1 MDVNLRNALSER
13 LGSRDSRN
21 VRRIVD
27 NFDLS
32 YRSVNVA
39 IMVSQ
44 SKRIY
49 LHGATIDEESVELLG
64 SLGSGVCPGE
74 LDRGD
79 ATASTILVV
88 GEHDS
93 SDGASR
99 LVEVFL
105 YRKQRRSVFSSDNL
119 NESAVLECR
128 KYGGANDDSQ
138 RREHQRAHSI
148 NRSSVPS

>member
-1 MDVNLRNALSER
+1 MDVNLRNPLSER
-13 LGSRDSRN
+13 LGSRGSGN

-44 SKRIY
+44 RKRIY

-64 SLGSGVCPGE
+64 GLGSGVCPDE

-79 ATASTILVV
+79 ATASAVLVV
-88 GEHDS
+88 GEHDA

-105 YRKQRRSVFSSDNL
+105 YRKQSRSVFSSDNFS
-119 NESAVLECR
+119 ESAVLECW
-128 KYGGANDDSQ
+128 K
-138 RREHQRAHSI
+138 
-148 NRSSVPS
+148 

>member
-13 LGSRDSRN
+13 LGSRDSGSAG
-21 VRRIVD
+21 RIIN
-27 NFDLS
+27 NFDLQ
-32 YRSVNVA
+32 YRSVRAA
-39 IMVSQ
+39 ILVGQ

-49 LHGATIDEESVELLG
+49 LHGATIDKESVELLG
-64 SLGSGVCPGE
+64 GLGSGVCPDE

-93 SDGASR
+93 FDGASR

-105 YRKQRRSVFSSDNL
+105 YRK
-119 NESAVLECR
+119 
-128 KYGGANDDSQ
+128 
-138 RREHQRAHSI
+138 
-148 NRSSVPS
+148 